1 MSETAN
7 PPGAEEKDIRKSK
20 VQQIQDLPVP
30 EKIELAK
37 TGSREERL
45 ILIRDGNKEVREAV
59 LDNARITEVEI
70 AAIASSPN
78 VPNELLDKIIANL
91 DWMKNYQVMLA
102 LVNNPRTPP
111 SLALKLVDRLRHK
124 DLKQLAES
132 KNLFEELVAAAKRSA
147 AKLEA
152 GRPDPLSEKTPREEK
167 KTKSRYQEIKD
178 MSVPEKIQLAMTG
191 DKEARNIL
199 IKDSNKQVQEAVLN
213 SPRITEM
220 EIAAVANSRN
230 VGDELLRK
238 ISMNRDWMKNY
249 QVRVALVNNPKT
261 PLTIGLK
268 IVGTLMMADLKRLA
282 KSKGVSNVLVGAAQR
297 IVIKKGHK

>member
-1 MSETAN
+1 VSETAN
-7 PPGAEEKDIRKSK
+7 PPEAEEKEIRKSK
-20 VQQIQDLPVP
+20 LKQIKDLPVP

-37 TGSREERL
+37 TGNREERL
-45 ILIRDGNKEVREAV
+45 TLIRDGNKQVREAV

-78 VPNELLDKIIANL
+78 VPDELLDKIIANL
-91 DWMKNYQVMLA
+91 DWMKNYQVSLA
-102 LVNNPRTPP
+102 LVNNPKTPP
-111 SLALKLVDRLRHK
+111 SFALKLLDRLRHK

-132 KNLFEELVAAAKRSA
+132 KNLPEELVAAAKRSA
-147 AKLEA
+147 AQLA
-152 GRPDPLSEKTPREEK
+152 ASRPDPSKEKKPPEEK
-167 KTKSRYQEIKD
+167 KAKSRYQEIQD
-178 MSVPEKIQLAMTG
+178 MSVPEKVQLAMAG

-199 IKDSNKQVQEAVLN
+199 IKDTNKQVQEAVLN

-220 EIAAVANSRN
+220 EVTAVANSRN

-249 QVRVALVNNPKT
+249 QIRVALVNNPKT
-261 PLTIGLK
+261 PLTISLK